1 MSFYKPTVFDGPPSE
16 TNFLL
21 RGVTIKISA
30 QTRYYQ
36 WHIQKKDV
44 DRTSLGPGTLVQLR
58 ECVLMYRYE
67 IRRKTQIGKSK
78 GTTTDCI
85 TDSIKTYEYVVCQE
99 TMRCISNQWHLDIVQ
114 KKKTHHR
121 AVFQIIRLLL
131 DML

>member
-1 MSFYKPTVFDGPPSE
+1 ME
-16 TNFLL
+16 
-21 RGVTIKISA
+21 
-30 QTRYYQ
+30 
-36 WHIQKKDV
+36 V
-44 DRTSLGPGTLVQLR
+44 DRILTSLGPGTLVQLR

-67 IRRKTQIGKSK
+67 IRRKTQKGKSK

-85 TDSIKTYEYVVCQE
+85 TDSIKTYEYVVFQE